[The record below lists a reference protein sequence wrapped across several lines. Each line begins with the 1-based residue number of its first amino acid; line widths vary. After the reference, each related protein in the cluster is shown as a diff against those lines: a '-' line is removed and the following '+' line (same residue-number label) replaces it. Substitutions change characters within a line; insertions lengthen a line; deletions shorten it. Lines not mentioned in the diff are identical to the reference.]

1 MAHKSPDSSL
11 KVTLT
16 LNHDSKHLF
25 AEFIYLFSSG
35 IRWADFCGGGKGHP
49 ALRLQRL
56 EWRGEFLLGRSFTL
70 MGACEGCVLCNKLL
84 CIKFYFY
91 LSIWMTPD
99 CYAVSLSMIQ
109 RFGVT
114 QLHTLLNLIQVQS
127 YGDVLHPHVREGKKN
142 DRDSVP
148 LSWSSAQVC
157 IVACA
162 ICFERDVSHV
172 WKFGENT
179 RICSPSSQIRPCMS
193 SLFLAEGTFGPIIKL
208 RKKDF

>member
-1 MAHKSPDSSL
+1 
-11 KVTLT
+11 
-16 LNHDSKHLF
+16 
-25 AEFIYLFSSG
+25 
-35 IRWADFCGGGKGHP
+35 
-49 ALRLQRL
+49 
-56 EWRGEFLLGRSFTL
+56 
-70 MGACEGCVLCNKLL
+70 
-84 CIKFYFY
+84 
-91 LSIWMTPD
+91 MTPD

-109 RFGVT
+109 RFGST

-157 IVACA
+157 IVACT

-172 WKFGENT
+172 WKFGENR

-208 RKKDF
+208 LTVYLVVPNEYVNFHSRLMFARVFGRSRATQSADKANRPRKEARTCL